1 MYVYKFCS
9 IPLQIETGLQR
20 RPISISS
27 IFWLTNASYVIIIES
42 CLKMNYNFHV
52 FVNVVLY
59 YFREAPCVVV
69 NVEYRLAPEHKYP
82 ANHDDAKCVV
92 RWVAMNK
99 SLVGEYL

>member
-1 MYVYKFCS
+1 MKKDCKDVTLAFQVYFGS
-9 IPLQIETGLQR
+9 LMQLETLL
-20 RPISISS
+20 SHY
-27 IFWLTNASYVIIIES
+27 YVIVIES

-52 FVNVVLY
+52 FANVVLY
-59 YFREAPCVVV
+59 NFREAPCVVV